1 MYFKAESRKGQV
13 GVGWGWGGDGLGM
26 GWGPQAWSTLIT
38 PREGCQ
44 ALPTSDPTCSL
55 HCRFPLSFGHRQS
68 SAGIQY
74 SRIEVSA
81 AS

>member
-1 MYFKAESRKGQV
+1 
-13 GVGWGWGGDGLGM
+13 M
-26 GWGPQAWSTLIT
+26 GWGPQALFTPIT
-38 PREGCQ
+38 PRKGRQ

-55 HCRFPLSFGHRQS
+55 CSRFPLSFGHRQS
-68 SAGIQY
+68 SAGVQY